1 MNADNEQSERYEEPT
16 VPQYQI
22 QLENLD
28 YELKKLKGNLFILQQ
43 EHTRNQI
50 KINSKLE
57 SAKRALEKPLK
68 DLQKAEQV
76 DNSNKGEEIGKINEE
91 IKKIESKKQK
101 SSEKMNKLEEELYSK
116 YNEEKER
123 YEKMSMLENDILSTE
138 VEKKRIE
145 QEIPKLDK
153 KTESI
158 SKTYPESFKKLT
170 EDFILFDKKSR
181 MEVNI
186 KEIENKINLQNY
198 KIKEFQDIK
207 STFDNITEQKL
218 GNAGDVELKL
228 KINEQKQDDIDNLV
242 SSITQNVNQIVQ
254 IEKFFPMFESYFESK
269 NYIENKVD
277 VKTIKTIVVP
287 FIKDILEK
295 YNEMNNDQ
303 LDIISQQEKEISD
316 LSDVKPATMQIKR
329 DIKLKQNKLKEIKFF
344 SEYLSKFIKICDD
357 MLEKFKP
364 YESKSDN
371 DFVDTKTEIEYFEQI
386 KHLILLAVEGSK
398 EDIEKNYD
406 DYLELKEE
414 KVRDYFFLV
423 GGSKEANA
431 ECDDVKKQA
440 NGFNEIIV
448 RHKNQIEEFNK
459 DKKMLQDELKAL
471 NDTINLRSREL
482 KNSLNTYNED
492 QFSDYFNF
500 NKDLL
505 KMLLL
510 KEKKNIVKNN
520 QYELTKEN
528 IQENVLIDH
537 SRKKT
542 NMYLNLKKKYL
553 YEYLCHLYSEDNLD
567 VKSMNERTKKAYADL
582 TTHINKLE
590 NEINICKEEMNNY
603 DEQIIMKNNE
613 VENANRAGNNLIN
626 DLNYKIQILQN
637 NISSLENQKYEE
649 QSQFEKEKDEKEEQ
663 IKQLKQEIE
672 ELEDQLNTKLN
683 GMTCGVIN
691 VYLKYDNNTKNYN
704 PEKDKFSPTTY
715 GYSLRE
721 FEFIPQNSILLIKD
735 MRNKIIEKKIKYDF
749 IKRISLDADSVKLV
763 EEIET
768 KYYSD
773 ERKKNKDS
781 NRKKKIKFFV
791 TLRRGNLDLVAKE
804 YNDYK
809 RFAHIINSIV
819 IHK

>member
-1 MNADNEQSERYEEPT
+1 
-16 VPQYQI
+16 
-22 QLENLD
+22 
-28 YELKKLKGNLFILQQ
+28 
-43 EHTRNQI
+43 
-50 KINSKLE
+50 
-57 SAKRALEKPLK
+57 
-68 DLQKAEQV
+68 
-76 DNSNKGEEIGKINEE
+76 
-91 IKKIESKKQK
+91 
-101 SSEKMNKLEEELYSK
+101 
-116 YNEEKER
+116 
-123 YEKMSMLENDILSTE
+123 
-138 VEKKRIE
+138 
-145 QEIPKLDK
+145 
-153 KTESI
+153 
-158 SKTYPESFKKLT
+158 
-170 EDFILFDKKSR
+170 
-181 MEVNI
+181 
-186 KEIENKINLQNY
+186 
-198 KIKEFQDIK
+198 
-207 STFDNITEQKL
+207 
-218 GNAGDVELKL
+218 
-228 KINEQKQDDIDNLV
+228 
-242 SSITQNVNQIVQ
+242 
-254 IEKFFPMFESYFESK
+254 
-269 NYIENKVD
+269 
-277 VKTIKTIVVP
+277 
-287 FIKDILEK
+287 
-295 YNEMNNDQ
+295 
-303 LDIISQQEKEISD
+303 
-316 LSDVKPATMQIKR
+316 
-329 DIKLKQNKLKEIKFF
+329 
-344 SEYLSKFIKICDD
+344 
-357 MLEKFKP
+357 
-364 YESKSDN
+364 
-371 DFVDTKTEIEYFEQI
+371 
-386 KHLILLAVEGSK
+386 
-398 EDIEKNYD
+398 
-406 DYLELKEE
+406 
-414 KVRDYFFLV
+414 
-423 GGSKEANA
+423 
-431 ECDDVKKQA
+431 
-440 NGFNEIIV
+440 
-448 RHKNQIEEFNK
+448 
-459 DKKMLQDELKAL
+459 MLQDELKAL
-471 NDTINLRSREL
+471 NDTINLKAKEL
-482 KNSLNTYNED
+482 KNSLTQYTEEE
-492 QFSDYFNF
+492 FSEYFNL

-505 KMLLL
+505 KLLL
-510 KEKKNIVKNN
+510 FKEKKSIVKNN

-553 YEYLCHLYSEDNLD
+553 YEYLCHLYSEDNFD

-613 VENANRAGNNLIN
+613 VDNANRAGNNLIN

-637 NISSLENQKYEE
+637 NISSLENHKYEE

-773 ERKKNKDS
+773 EREKNKDP

-809 RFAHIINSIV
+809 RFADIINSIV